1 MTLMRSR
8 VVALIVFIATS
19 LAGCTVPLRCEP
31 DAVLGHAEGPSA
43 LDGRLMRCG
52 ALGAKA
58 AAEDPDCQS
67 AWAEARQRILPP
79 PTGK

>member
-1 MTLMRSR
+1 MRSR
-8 VVALIVFIATS
+8 VVALIVLITTC

-31 DAVLGHAEGPSA
+31 DAVPGHADGSSA
-43 LDGRLMRCG
+43 LDGRLMSCS

-58 AAEDPDCQS
+58 ATEDPDCQS
-67 AWAEARQRILPP
+67 AWAEARQRIVPP